1 MVTGAYKPRNPK
13 VSPLYQCVQTHFAE
27 FEASYAMCYQ
37 EQYGFYRPV
46 IGRVVE
52 KFLGCGDL
60 TKGFARIRCDT
71 CRHEYLLAF
80 SCKGRYFCP
89 SCHQKR
95 VLQFGTWVADEV
107 LAPVPHRQYVFTV
120 PKMLRIYFRRDRRLL
135 GKLSQCA
142 ADALKT
148 LFRAACKGPRAVPGI
163 IIAIQTY
170 GDLVNFH
177 PHLHALVTD
186 GAFSPAGWFVAFPR
200 IDLSA
205 LERLFRHRVLQML
218 LRERRIDEAVI
229 RKLLGWWHSGFSLHN
244 EVRIG
249 AHDAEG
255 RRAVAEYV
263 LRSPF
268 SQEKL
273 RYHATAGTVI
283 YRSKMHPVLKRNF
296 EVFSACD
303 WLAALTAHIPNAG
316 EHLVRYYGW
325 YSNANRGKRRKTQGE
340 DPSRIE
346 AFSEV
351 APSEAKR
358 AWARLIKQ
366 VYEVDPL
373 VCPRCGGE
381 MRIIALIEQPEVIEK
396 ILTHLGL
403 WPASAHSPPAGVPV
417 APFPATGRLAA

>member
-1 MVTGAYKPRNPK
+1 V
-13 VSPLYQCVQTHFAE
+13 
-27 FEASYAMCYQ
+27 
-37 EQYGFYRPV
+37 
-46 IGRVVE
+46 
-52 KFLGCGDL
+52 LG
-60 TKGFARIRCDT
+60 
-71 CRHEYLLAF
+71 F

-107 LAPVPHRQYVFTV
+107 LAPVPHRQYVFTI

-142 ADALKT
+142 ADVLKT
-148 LFRAACKGPRAVPGI
+148 LFRAAGKDPTAVPGI

-186 GAFSPAGWFVAFPR
+186 GVFTRAGWFVAFPK

-205 LERLFRHRVLQML
+205 LERLFRHRVLRLL
-218 LRERRIDEAVI
+218 LRERRIDEGVI
-229 RKLLGWWHSGFSLHN
+229 RTLLGWQHSGFSLHN

-249 AHDAEG
+249 PHDAGG
-255 RRAVAEYV
+255 RQAVAEYI

-268 SQEKL
+268 SLEKV
-273 RYHATAGTVI
+273 RYHATTGTVI
-283 YRSKMHPVLKRNF
+283 YHSKMHPVLKRNF

-303 WLAALTAHIPNAG
+303 WLAALTAHIPNTG

-325 YSNANRGKRRKTQGE
+325 YSNVNRGKRRKPEGE
-340 DPSRIE
+340 APSVIE
-346 AFSEV
+346 EISEV
-351 APSEAKR
+351 TPSAAKR

-373 VCPRCGGE
+373 VCTQCGGS
-381 MRIIALIEQPEVIEK
+381 MRIIAFIEQAEVIEK
-396 ILTHLGL
+396 ILSHLGL
-403 WPASAHSPPAGVPV
+403 WPVPTHSPPGDVPCTASLPALDCV
-417 APFPATGRLAA
+417 AA